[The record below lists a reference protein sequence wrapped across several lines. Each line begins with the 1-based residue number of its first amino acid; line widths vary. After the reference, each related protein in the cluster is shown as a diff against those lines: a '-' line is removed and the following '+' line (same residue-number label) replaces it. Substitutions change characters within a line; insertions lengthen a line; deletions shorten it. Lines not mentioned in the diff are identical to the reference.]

1 MPSTLPSSRPVLKGL
16 MKHDPDP
23 RVRRRA
29 HALLLVAEG
38 QPLVRVAHLFQT
50 APHRIRAWRTQFLAR
65 GRVGLVDAP
74 RRGRPPKLG
83 QAALAL
89 LEEALIRPPQD
100 YGFLG
105 TVWSVRDLGALLA
118 HHHGVRVSTATV
130 HRALL
135 ARGYRFR
142 RPRHDLKHRQDP
154 QAVAAARQAL
164 DWLKKNAPHLLAGF
178 DWSMWT
184 NVRSTSMPGWR
195 RSGRNGAGL

>member
-16 MKHDPDP
+16 TKHDPDP

-38 QPLVRVAHLFQT
+38 QPLIRVAHLFQT
-50 APHRIRAWRTQFLAR
+50 APHRIRAWRTPFLAR

-74 RRGRPPKLG
+74 RRGRPPKLS

-89 LEEALIRPPQD
+89 VEEALTKPPQD
-100 YGFLG
+100 YGFVS
-105 TVWSVRDLGALLA
+105 TVWSVRDLGTLLA

-135 ARGYRFR
+135 AQGYRFR

-154 QAVAAARQAL
+154 QAVAAARQGL
-164 DWLKKNAPHLLAGF
+164 DWLKKARP
-178 DWSMWT
+178 S
-184 NVRSTSMPGWR
+184 SWR
-195 RSGRNGAGL
+195 GSIGLCGRM

>member
-29 HALLLVAEG
+29 HALLVAAEG

-65 GRVGLVDAP
+65 GRAGLVDAP
-74 RRGRPPKLG
+74 RRGRPPKLSL
-83 QAALAL
+83 AALAL
-89 LEEALIRPPQD
+89 LAEALTKPPQD
-100 YGFLG
+100 YGFLS
-105 TVWSVRDLGALLA
+105 TVWSVRDLGVLLA

-135 ARGYRFR
+135 AQGYRFR

-154 QAVAAARQAL
+154 QAVAAARQVL

-195 RSGRNGAGL
+195 RSGRNGGGL